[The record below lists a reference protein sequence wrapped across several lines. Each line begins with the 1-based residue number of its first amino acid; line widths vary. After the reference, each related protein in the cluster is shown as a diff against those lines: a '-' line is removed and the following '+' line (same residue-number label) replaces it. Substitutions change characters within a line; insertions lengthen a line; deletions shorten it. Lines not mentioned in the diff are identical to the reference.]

1 MSDSRTQEHAAGLT
15 DPGLTRTGNEDSML
29 LEPPLYAV
37 ADGMG
42 GHRAGEIA
50 SRDALIALLANAPRE
65 TDAKSLARAVRA
77 ANRAVIES
85 AGKSRTRTGMGTT
98 LTAAM
103 VDGTRVLVAHV
114 GDSRAY
120 LLHDGRLTRITED
133 HSMVADLV
141 RQGTI
146 TEEDARFHPQRSVIT
161 RALGSDP
168 DMVADVFEVRAA
180 PGDRLL
186 LATDGLTGMLPD
198 DFIAELLDQQRSP
211 EEAASKLVEAANRAG
226 GYDNITVVIVD
237 LDETPAAQLAP
248 ARGSTAAGRLHA
260 TRLLWVVAALA
271 LVLLTAGGAYSYA
284 QSRAYLIQENGYVA
298 VYRGIP
304 GSFAGL
310 SLAWRVQDTDVPVS
324 RLTSPQQ
331 SRLVEGIPFARLSDA
346 LARVDALRA
355 EASTA
360 SSGTAAPSL
369 TATPSPNP

>member
-1 MSDSRTQEHAAGLT
+1 VTQARASAAAGLT
-15 DPGLTRTGNEDSML
+15 DPGLTRTGNEDGLL

-50 SRDALIALLANAPRE
+50 SREALTALLANAPRE
-65 TDAKSLARAVRA
+65 TDPKALARAVRS

-85 AGKSRTRTGMGTT
+85 AAKSRTRTGMGTT

-120 LLHDGRLTRITED
+120 LLHEGTLTRITED

-141 RQGTI
+141 RHGTI

-168 DMVADVFEVRAA
+168 DMVADVFDVQAA

-186 LATDGLTGMLPD
+186 LTTDGLTGMLPD
-198 DFIAELLDQQRSP
+198 DYIAELLDQQRDP
-211 EEAASKLVEAANRAG
+211 EQAAAKLVEAANRAG

-237 LDETPAAQLAP
+237 LDDTPAREHAP
-248 ARGSTAAGRLHA
+248 ARGSAAASRLSTA
-260 TRLLWVVAALA
+260 RLLWVVGALA
-271 LVLLTAGGAYSYA
+271 LVLLSAWGAYAYA
-284 QSRAYLIQENGYVA
+284 QSRAYLIDEGGYVA

-304 GSFAGL
+304 GSFAGVSL
-310 SLAWRVQDTDVPVS
+310 SWRVEETTLTVS
-324 RLTSPQQ
+324 TLPTPQQ
-331 SRLVEGIPFARLSDA
+331 ARLSEGIPFARLADA
-346 LARVDALRA
+346 LARVESLRA
-355 EASTA
+355 ESTVASPTLN
-360 SSGTAAPSL
+360 PSM
-369 TATPSPNP
+369 TATSPPTP

>member
-1 MSDSRTQEHAAGLT
+1 VSAQRSPVSAGLT
-15 DPGLTRTGNEDSML
+15 DPGLTRTGNEDGL
-29 LEPPLYAV
+29 IIEPPLYAV

-42 GHRAGEIA
+42 GHRAGEVA
-50 SRDALIALLANAPRE
+50 SRVALRALIDNAPRE
-65 TDAKSLARAVRA
+65 ADAKALARAVRA

-103 VDGTRVLVAHV
+103 VDGTHVLVAHV

-120 LLHDGRLTRITED
+120 LLHDGVLMQITDD

-168 DMVADVFEVRAA
+168 DMVADVFDVNAG

-186 LATDGLTGMLPD
+186 LASDGLTGMLPD
-198 DFIAELLDQQRSP
+198 DFIADLLDTQRSP
-211 EEAASKLVEAANRAG
+211 EEAAAKLVEAANRAG

-237 LDETPAAQLAP
+237 LDDTPARELAP
-248 ARGSTAAGRLHA
+248 KPGSTAAGRLHA

-271 LVLLTAGGAYSYA
+271 FVLLSGWGAYSYA
-284 QSRAYLIQENGYVA
+284 HSRAYLIDEGGYVA
-298 VYRGIP
+298 VYQGIP
-304 GSFAGL
+304 GTLAGTSLSWKVETTDLAVDSLAVPARVRLQEGIPYAGL
-310 SLAWRVQDTDVPVS
+310 SQAQASVS
-324 RLTSPQQ
+324 
-331 SRLVEGIPFARLSDA
+331 
-346 LARVDALRA
+346 ALRA
-355 EASTA
+355 ESAAASA
-360 SSGTAAPSL
+360 
-369 TATPSPNP
+369 TATPSVTATAPPAP

>member
-1 MSDSRTQEHAAGLT
+1 MTPLRTAGAAGLT
-15 DPGLTRTGNEDSML
+15 DPGLTRSGNEDGLL

-50 SRDALIALLANAPRE
+50 SRVALAALLDNAPRE
-65 TDAKSLARAVRA
+65 ADAKALARAVRT

-85 AGKSRTRTGMGTT
+85 AGKSKGRTGMGTT

-103 VDGTRVLVAHV
+103 VDGTHILVAHV

-120 LLHDGRLTRITED
+120 LLHDGQLTQITED

-168 DMVADVFEVRAA
+168 DMVADVFDVTAS

-186 LATDGLTGMLPD
+186 LASDGLTGMLPD
-198 DFIAELLDQQRSP
+198 DFIADLLDTQRSP
-211 EEAASKLVEAANRAG
+211 DEAASKLVEAANRAG

-237 LDETPAAQLAP
+237 LDETPARDLAP
-248 ARGSTAAGRLHA
+248 KRGSSAAGRLHA

-271 LVLLTAGGAYSYA
+271 LVALTAWGTYGYA
-284 QSRAYLIQENGYVA
+284 HSRAYLIDEGGQVA

-304 GSFAGL
+304 GSFAGIRL
-310 SLAWRVQDTDVPVS
+310 NWRLESTEVTVSALAGPLQTRLRDGVEYPSVPAALAS
-324 RLTSPQQ
+324 ANALQALGSTMATPAPDATATTSP
-331 SRLVEGIPFARLSDA
+331 
-346 LARVDALRA
+346 
-355 EASTA
+355 
-360 SSGTAAPSL
+360 AP
-369 TATPSPNP
+369 